1 MSSCEIRLLF
11 GKVCMRAHFCRI
23 LWDPMDY
30 SLPGSSV
37 HRFSQARILKWV
49 AISFSRLSSFPTQ
62 RLNPHLLHWQADSLL
77 LSHLGSAPIWQSPGL
92 NKPSAETLP
101 GFHCSFLQL
110 FSKAFPLGSSFPP
123 VSWVAPGG
131 RLYQQWTMQPS
142 TSRANYKP
150 KMRLVCYGH
159 EGGQEAGERAEFLA
173 TATEIA
179 QPIKMPDAQRQQYNL
194 EH

>member
-1 MSSCEIRLLF
+1 
-11 GKVCMRAHFCRI
+11 
-23 LWDPMDY
+23 
-30 SLPGSSV
+30 
-37 HRFSQARILKWV
+37 
-49 AISFSRLSSFPTQ
+49 
-62 RLNPHLLHWQADSLL
+62 
-77 LSHLGSAPIWQSPGL
+77 
-92 NKPSAETLP
+92 
-101 GFHCSFLQL
+101 
-110 FSKAFPLGSSFPP
+110 
-123 VSWVAPGG
+123 
-131 RLYQQWTMQPS
+131 MQPS